1 MQRTWGGAGV
11 VRKRFDVGEGLD
23 TEEIGCAETV
33 GSQEGRDMAWTNGSD
48 STGVESEPG
57 GASTGLTVSTRVAVQ
72 LESGAAVTGTIIDDF
87 ADLLPSDGQVSVRA
101 DEQRTVTARRWGI
114 AVDDGTIVF
123 VDDAALQA
131 LPAEQDDHGAAAVPD
146 DHR

>member
-1 MQRTWGGAGV
+1 
-11 VRKRFDVGEGLD
+11 
-23 TEEIGCAETV
+23 
-33 GSQEGRDMAWTNGSD
+33 MARMNGSEP
-48 STGVESEPG
+48 TGVESEPG
-57 GASTGLTVSTRVAVQ
+57 GASTGLTVSTRVTVQ

-87 ADLLPSDGQVSVRA
+87 AALLPSVGHVSVRA

-131 LPAEQDDHGAAAVPD
+131 LPAEPDHIAAATVPD